1 MTVLLPY
8 TSDRLEQR
16 TSDWAYARGDV
27 EAVDVSGADDAYY
40 NVLAA
45 QWRQPGDLL
54 IVEHDMLPA
63 EGCVDEMLACRWG
76 WCAAPYEVAN
86 HQQITDGL
94 GCTKFSGTLKQL
106 RPQLMDEVG
115 AIADDGLPAKDWRRL
130 DTRIS
135 RVLRKAGHWPHL
147 HAPAVHLH
155 DYRTRP

>member
-8 TSDRLEQR
+8 TPARLEQR
-16 TSDWAYARGDV
+16 TSEWAYARGDV
-27 EAVDVSGADDAYY
+27 EAVDVSGTDDAYF

-63 EGCVDEMLACRWG
+63 DGCVDEMLACRWG
-76 WCAAPYEVAN
+76 WCSAPYEVAN

-94 GCTKFSGTLKQL
+94 GVAKFSGTLKQL
-106 RPQLMDEVG
+106 RPQFMDEVG
-115 AIADDGLPAKDWRRL
+115 AIDDDGLPARNWRRL

-135 RVLRKAGHWPHL
+135 RVLRAAGHRPHL
-147 HAPAVHLH
+147 HAPALHLH
-155 DYRTRP
+155 DYQVWP